1 MFRQGGMSLSP
12 AIDAIDTQLQFSYAS
27 NLLPRLQQNL
37 ASAQAKMATIN
48 PANKVAYANALST
61 VVMLQQRISSTV
73 TQDQLLTEKISLL
86 QSIYS
91 SNLAATS
98 NVSN

>member
-12 AIDAIDTQLQFSYAS
+12 AIDAIDAQLQFSYAS

-37 ASAQAKMATIN
+37 ASAQAKLATID

-61 VVMLQQRISSTV
+61 VVMLQQRINSTV
-73 TQDQLLTEKISLL
+73 TQEQLLTEKISLL
-86 QSIYS
+86 QNLYS
-91 SNLAATS
+91 SNLAASS
-98 NVSN
+98 NVSH